1 MVLPFPVVDIL
12 RVLGNNALMMTL
24 SLIIA
29 LAMGG
34 FPDVLGLSNSNI
46 AMITLVI
53 MMSLS
58 LTNLK
63 LRGLKVKD
71 HASSIGRA
79 FFLSMV
85 LASGATVVISF
96 FFQGDLRAGWVIAA
110 AVPSA
115 ISVVP
120 FTYLMKGDLEPT
132 LVSTA
137 ALYIIALVFTPLLTL
152 LLLGQAI
159 EVTLL
164 LFYVS
169 LLILLPLCIS
179 RPLRRMNI
187 RPDHKSAVIN
197 VTFFILIIAV
207 AGPNRHIFFHD
218 FALLGSLL
226 AAAVL
231 RIFGIGL
238 LWNWYLKRKNVPHER
253 RVPEVL
259 FSSHKNTGMAATLA
273 ITLIGPAAAV
283 PATICAVV
291 DIAWMIY
298 LSHWVFKDRTAT
310 KQGKV

>member
-1 MVLPFPVVDIL
+1 MDVLRF
-12 RVLGNNALMMTL
+12 LGNSAVMMTL
-24 SLIIA
+24 SLITA
-29 LAMGG
+29 LALGG
-34 FPDVLGLSNSNI
+34 FPSELVLTNSNI

-58 LTNLK
+58 LTNLQ

-71 HASSIGRA
+71 HAVSIRRA
-79 FFLSMV
+79 FLLSMV
-85 LASGATVVISF
+85 LASGATVLISF
-96 FFQGDLRAGWVIAA
+96 LFEGDLRAGWIIAA

-120 FTYLMKGDLEPT
+120 FTYMMKGDLEPT

-137 ALYIIALVFTPLLTL
+137 ALYIIALAFTPLLTL
-152 LLLGQAI
+152 MLLGQAI
-159 EVTLL
+159 DVGLL
-164 LFYVS
+164 IFDVG
-169 LLILLPLCIS
+169 LLILLPICVS
-179 RPLRRMNI
+179 RPLRKMNI
-187 RPDHKSAVIN
+187 RQDHKAAAIN

-207 AGPNRHIFFHD
+207 AGPNRHIFFQD
-218 FALLGSLL
+218 FALLAVLL
-226 AAAVL
+226 AAAML

-238 LWNWYLKRKNVPHER
+238 LWNWYLKRKNTPRAR

-291 DIAWMIY
+291 DIAWLIF
-298 LSHWVFKDRTAT
+298 LSHVLFKE
-310 KQGKV
+310 K